1 MIDVSILIPVKDEA
15 ENILSVAAEVT
26 AAMSVHSWSW
36 ECLWV
41 DDGSADSSPAVLR
54 QLAESDV
61 RHRYLSLETNTGQ
74 SAALWAGFKEAGGK
88 ILATID
94 GDGQNDPADIPRLV
108 EMVIS
113 GKADMA
119 NGYRMR
125 RRDTVVKR
133 LSSRIANSFR
143 NAVTGNTVRDVGC
156 STRAFRRE
164 CVEYLPRFSGMHRF
178 LPTLVA
184 MQGFT
189 LSEIPVNHRPRLRGK
204 SKYGINNR
212 LWVGLLDTFGVWW
225 LRKRSF
231 SYSIK
236 TMSRNPGEASRSFRP

>member
-88 ILATID
+88 ILAIF
-94 GDGQNDPADIPRLV
+94 LV
-108 EMVIS
+108 SWRWSFPE
-113 GKADMA
+113 
-119 NGYRMR
+119 R
-125 RRDTVVKR
+125 RIWQT
-133 LSSRIANSFR
+133 AT
-143 NAVTGNTVRDVGC
+143 A
-156 STRAFRRE
+156 
-164 CVEYLPRFSGMHRF
+164 
-178 LPTLVA
+178 
-184 MQGFT
+184 
-189 LSEIPVNHRPRLRGK
+189 
-204 SKYGINNR
+204 
-212 LWVGLLDTFGVWW
+212 
-225 LRKRSF
+225 
-231 SYSIK
+231 
-236 TMSRNPGEASRSFRP
+236 